1 MTYVLLFAT
10 GLLGGMINSLAGGG
24 SFVIFPALLFA
35 GVPPVLAN
43 ASNTYACL
51 PGYVTGA
58 IGYWKHIAPHRGRL
72 ALYSTLGLV
81 GGFLGAEA
89 LMRISDEAFSI
100 IIPWLMAFAVAI
112 YIFGQ
117 RINRFFAARSVG
129 SKRAARAG
137 AIGLSVLLLAISFY
151 GGFFN
156 AGLGIVLAGAGRVRG
171 RSCDERAQALDLG
184 CGVGGGRAA
193 VRVDWVDCV
202 GRGQRCAGRGDGW
215 RVRGGVFLAPGAGEG
230 DPGVCDCL
238 WGWADGVFFLGGL
251 WVGSPVS
258 RHLRCGRRR
267 RACHRGPARRRG
279 DTGPR

>member
-1 MTYVLLFAT
+1 MDLCVREPQIAQYCGYVGIPKLTYVLLFAA

-58 IGYWKHIAPHRGRL
+58 IGYWKHIAPHKGRL

-89 LMRISDEAFSI
+89 LMRISDEQFSI

-156 AGLGIVLAGAGRVRG
+156 AGLGIVLLAWLALAGFEDVHAMNGLKLLISAVVSVVAVLRFASTGSIAWVEGSVALAGAMVGGFAAAYFSHLVPAKVIRG
-171 RSCDERAQALDLG
+171 FVIVY
-184 CGVGGGRAA
+184 GVGLT
-193 VRVDWVDCV
+193 VYFFW
-202 GRGQRCAGRGDGW
+202 
-215 RVRGGVFLAPGAGEG
+215 GVYG
-230 DPGVCDCL
+230 
-238 WGWADGVFFLGGL
+238 
-251 WVGSPVS
+251 
-258 RHLRCGRRR
+258 
-267 RACHRGPARRRG
+267 
-279 DTGPR
+279 

>member
-1 MTYVLLFAT
+1 MDLCVREPQIAQHCGYVGIPKLTYVLLFAA

-89 LMRISDEAFSI
+89 LMRISDEAFSV

-156 AGLGIVLAGAGRVRG
+156 AGLGIVLLAWLALAGFEDVHAMNGLKLLISAVVSVVAVLRFAATGSIAWAEGSVALAGAMVGGFAAAYFSHLVPAKVIRG
-171 RSCDERAQALDLG
+171 FVIVY
-184 CGVGGGRAA
+184 GVGLT
-193 VRVDWVDCV
+193 VYFFW
-202 GRGQRCAGRGDGW
+202 
-215 RVRGGVFLAPGAGEG
+215 GVYG
-230 DPGVCDCL
+230 
-238 WGWADGVFFLGGL
+238 
-251 WVGSPVS
+251 
-258 RHLRCGRRR
+258 
-267 RACHRGPARRRG
+267 
-279 DTGPR
+279 